1 MRRSSHRSRWGRLS
15 RRASPG
21 SRLRYGITRA
31 PSRSRWGRRLAAL
44 AATLALVAALSVA
57 TLGSS
62 PGQPQLLTPN
72 PTPTTSTPAHPRAA
86 TPPPAP
92 PPPPPLPPPP
102 PRHLP

>member
-72 PTPTTSTPAHPRAA
+72 PTTTTATPADRRAA
-86 TPPPAP
+86 TPTPGA
-92 PPPPPLPPPP
+92 PPLPALTPLQ
-102 PRHLP
+102 RREFQ